1 MAAPDNPASMDET
14 IEILPGV
21 APLAERY
28 DGFVLDLWG
37 VIHDGVRP
45 YPGAVDSLRRLKARG
60 KRLILLSNAPRRA
73 AAVIE
78 AMTAMG
84 IPRDHYDDVLSS
96 GEAAWHALRDRTDR
110 WHARLGRRCF
120 HLGPPRDKGMLV
132 GLDIEPALRPGA
144 ADFILATGVDRDEET
159 LADYEAVLAEGAA
172 ARVPLVCANPDLEVI
187 RGGRRMICAGLLA
200 ARYEE
205 LGGPVA
211 YHGKPHA
218 PVYRACQA
226 MMGGL
231 PAERVAAVGDSLRT
245 DIAGGRAAGLDTVLV
260 TGGIHA
266 DEWQLKP
273 GQPPDPALLLA
284 ACRRQGSVPTA
295 AIPAFIW

>member
-1 MAAPDNPASMDET
+1 MTET

-21 APLAERY
+21 APLADRY

-45 YPGAVDSLRRLKARG
+45 YPGAVDSLQRLKSRG

-73 AAVIE
+73 ASVID

-96 GEAAWHALRDRTDR
+96 GEATWHALHDRTDA

-132 GLDIEPALRPGA
+132 GLDIDPAPRPA
-144 ADFILATGVDRDEET
+144 EADFILATGVDRDEET
-159 LADYEAVLAEGAA
+159 LDDYAAVLAEGAA
-172 ARVPLVCANPDLEVI
+172 ARVPFVCANPDLEVI
-187 RGGRRMICAGLLA
+187 RGGKRMICAGLLA
-200 ARYEE
+200 ARYAE

-218 PVYRACQA
+218 PVYRTCQT

-231 PAERVAAVGDSLRT
+231 PAERVVAVGDSLRT

-266 DEWQLKP
+266 EEWQLEP
-273 GQPPDPALLLA
+273 GQAPDAAHLLE
-284 ACRRQGSVPTA
+284 ACRRQGNVPKA
-295 AIPAFIW
+295 AMAAFAW

>member
-1 MAAPDNPASMDET
+1 MPDT
-14 IEILPGV
+14 IAILPGV
-21 APLAERY
+21 AKLAERY

-45 YPGAVDSLRRLKARG
+45 YPGAVDTLARLKARG
-60 KRLILLSNAPRRA
+60 KRLVLLSNAPRRA
-73 AAVIE
+73 SAVID

-84 IPRDHYDDVLSS
+84 IPRGHYDDVLSS
-96 GEAAWHALRDRTDR
+96 GEAAWHALRDKTDP

-120 HLGPPRDKGMLV
+120 HLGPERDKGMLA
-132 GLDIEPALRPGA
+132 GLDIDNAARPRE
-144 ADFILATGVDRDEET
+144 ADFILATGVDRDDET
-159 LADYEAVLAEGAA
+159 LADYEHVLAEGAG
-172 ARVPLVCANPDLEVI
+172 ARVPFVCANPDLEVI

-205 LGGPVA
+205 LGGAVA

-218 PVYRACQA
+218 PIYRDCLA

-231 PAERVAAVGDSLRT
+231 VPRAVVAVGDSLRT

-266 DEWQLKP
+266 DELGLEP
-273 GQPPDPALLLA
+273 GEAPDAEHLLA
-284 ACRRQGSVPTA
+284 ACRRQGNVPTA
-295 AIPAFIW
+295 ALPAFAW